1 MKEPGACCDKEPSR
15 IGFRGS
21 LAGFKALGTSQ
32 SACRHQQL
40 PVIEFCG
47 SVARVMALRTNRFAC
62 RDQPARVIKFGGSIT
77 RFNAVGKGV
86 SWQRAPGSGFGRSVV
101 RLEALRMNLCWCDG

>member
-1 MKEPGACCDKEPSR
+1 M
-15 IGFRGS
+15 
-21 LAGFKALGTSQ
+21 SQ

-47 SVARVMALRTNRFAC
+47 SVARVLALRTNRFAC
-62 RDQPARVIKFGGSIT
+62 RDQLARVIKFGGSTT

-86 SWQRAPGSGFGRSVV
+86 SWQRAPGIGFGGSVV
-101 RLEALRMNLCWCDG
+101 RLEALE